1 MRGERLWVRD
11 NGVLARVVIG
21 GGEKL
26 LDFGYI
32 LRAVPRGF
40 RGLNGECE
48 RKRGG
53 IKEDSKM
60 FNLSTWEDGVAIR

>member
-1 MRGERLWVRD
+1 MRVRD
-11 NGVLARVVIG
+11 KGVLARVVNG

-32 LRAVPRGF
+32 LKAVPRGF

-48 RKRGG
+48 RKR
-53 IKEDSKM
+53 
-60 FNLSTWEDGVAIR
+60 

>member
-1 MRGERLWVRD
+1 MRVRD
-11 NGVLARVVIG
+11 KGVLARVVNG

-32 LRAVPRGF
+32 LKAVPRGF

-48 RKRGG
+48 RKRGV
-53 IKEDSKM
+53 KEDSKM